1 MLLSRLRSVPA
12 PHELE
17 RVIAALRQRDFRLL
31 FVGLVVSMV
40 GDSTLL
46 LVPGILMKDLTGSA
60 GAAGL
65 TVLFFMLP
73 ICAAPAFGWL
83 IDRIDRRTV
92 LISACVLSSAALLPL
107 LAVDDR
113 SDWWIVY
120 AVSAAMGA
128 SYVCVFGAVTA
139 LVKDLLPV
147 ELLAEANG
155 VIQAVRQGLRIGGP
169 LLGAA
174 LYATFG
180 IGAVALLDMATFAVS
195 AAIFTLLPEREPG
208 EPDAAPPDRPGR
220 PGPWSAFLT
229 EVTAGARVIVRDAAV
244 RRSVI
249 AIGVLFLAGGV
260 AESAIFAI
268 VSDGLH
274 RPPAFVGVLATMTG
288 IGAVFGGLLAAA
300 LIRSSGELAAIG
312 AGIAVYGLATI
323 AMAVPALSAVL
334 GASVAIGVGMTVPVV
349 GRVTLLQ
356 RSTPSRLLGRAATA
370 YDAIGGVCQVVSIAA
385 GAALVT
391 VVSYR
396 LLLPALGVLALAAAG
411 YAFRGAAL
419 ARTGPAAKE

>member
-1 MLLSRLRSVPA
+1 MLLRRLRSVPA
-12 PHELE
+12 PHQRG

-31 FVGLVVSMV
+31 FVGLVVSMI

-83 IDRIDRRTV
+83 IDRMDRRSV
-92 LISACVLSSAALLPL
+92 LISACVLSSGALLPL
-107 LAVDDR
+107 FAVDDR
-113 SDWWIVY
+113 TDWWIVY

-174 LYATFG
+174 LYAAFG
-180 IGAVALLDMATFAVS
+180 IWAVALLDMASFAV
-195 AAIFTLLPEREPG
+195 AAAFFTLLPEREPDQ
-208 EPDAAPPDRPGR
+208 PDVPPPGPTAPPAAWR
-220 PGPWSAFLT
+220 SAFLI
-229 EVTAGARVIVRDAAV
+229 EVTAGARVIVGDVAV

-288 IGAVFGGLLAAA
+288 IGAVLGGLVAAP
-300 LIRSSGELAAIG
+300 LVKRSGELAAIG

-323 AMAVPALSAVL
+323 AIAVPTLTAVL

-370 YDAIGGVCQVVSIAA
+370 YDAIGGICQVVSIAA

-396 LLLPALGVLALAAAG
+396 LLLPALGLLALAAAG
-411 YAFRGAAL
+411 YAFRGAGLTRA
-419 ARTGPAAKE
+419 ARR

>member
-1 MLLSRLRSVPA
+1 
-12 PHELE
+12 
-17 RVIAALRQRDFRLL
+17 VIAALRRRDFRLL
-31 FVGLVVSMV
+31 FIGLMVSMV
-40 GDSTLL
+40 GDSALL
-46 LVPGILMKDLTGSA
+46 LVPGILMMDLTGSS

-83 IDRIDRRTV
+83 IDRVDRRTV
-92 LISACVLSSAALLPL
+92 LITASGLSSVALLPL
-107 LAVDDR
+107 LVVDER
-113 SDWWIVY
+113 GEWWIVY
-120 AVSAAMGA
+120 AVSVAMGA

-155 VIQAVRQGLRIGGP
+155 AIQAVRQGMRIGGP

-174 LYATFG
+174 MYAAYG
-180 IGAVALLDMATFAVS
+180 IGAVALLDMASFAVA
-195 AAIFTLLPEREPG
+195 AAIFSTLLEPEPSSAVHEP
-208 EPDAAPPDRPGR
+208 EPAAMPRR
-220 PGPWSAFLT
+220 AFLT

-244 RRSVI
+244 RRSMI
-249 AIGVLFLAGGV
+249 AIGALFLAGGV

-288 IGAVFGGLLAAA
+288 IGAVLGGLVAAV
-300 LIRSSGELAAIG
+300 LIKRSGELAAIG

-323 AMAVPALSAVL
+323 GISIPTLPAVL
-334 GASVAIGVGMTVPVV
+334 GAAVAIGIGMTVPVV

-370 YDAIGGVCQVVSIAA
+370 YDAIGGICQVVSIAA

-396 LLLPALGVLALAAAG
+396 LLLPALGLLALAAAA

-419 ARTGPAAKE
+419 TRAAPR

>member
-1 MLLSRLRSVPA
+1 
-12 PHELE
+12 
-17 RVIAALRQRDFRLL
+17 VIAALRHRDFRLL
-31 FVGLVVSMV
+31 FVGLVVSMI
-40 GDSTLL
+40 GDSALL
-46 LVPGILMKDLTGSA
+46 LVPGILMADLTGSA

-83 IDRIDRRTV
+83 IDRVDRRSV
-92 LISACVLSSAALLPL
+92 LISACVLSAGALLPL

-113 SDWWIVY
+113 TDWWIVY
-120 AVSAAMGA
+120 GVSAAMGA

-147 ELLAEANG
+147 ELLADANG

-174 LYATFG
+174 LYAAFG
-180 IGAVALLDMATFAVS
+180 IGAVALLDMASFAV
-195 AAIFTLLPEREPG
+195 AAAVFTLLPECE
-208 EPDAAPPDRPGR
+208 AAPDEPEVPPPESSAPPVPRR
-220 PGPWSAFLT
+220 YAFLT
-229 EVTAGARVIVRDAAV
+229 EVTAGARVIVRDVAV

-288 IGAVFGGLLAAA
+288 IGAVLGGLVAA
-300 LIRSSGELAAIG
+300 LLIRRTGELAAIG
-312 AGIAVYGLATI
+312 AGIAVYALATI
-323 AMAVPALSAVL
+323 AIAMPTMPAVL
-334 GASVAIGVGMTVPVV
+334 GAAVAIGVGMTVPVV

-370 YDAIGGVCQVVSIAA
+370 YDAIGGICQVVSIAA

-396 LLLPALGVLALAAAG
+396 LLLPALGLLALAAAG
-411 YAFRGAAL
+411 YAFRGAGLTRA
-419 ARTGPAAKE
+419 ASTRPAP